1 MDIVLK
7 IDNFEGPL
15 DLLLHLIEKKK
26 LKISEIKISQI
37 IDEYLSVLEKAKEEN
52 FHIKVEFLVVAS
64 ELLEIKASTLLSIN
78 REENKEKELKRRLE
92 DYKLF
97 KEIALNKEI
106 ALKIGE
112 MENEYNISYS
122 RGEGRKIIKKAAK
135 DYDLSKLKA
144 GDQYNAYIKYLKKNK
159 DSEFMELHLEK
170 NYALKD
176 EMDSL
181 YIKLYSQNRT
191 FDSLFQEAENRMHL
205 IYIFLAILE
214 LYKDGLILIEDNVV
228 MKREKDN

>member
-37 IDEYLSVLEKAKEEN
+37 IDEYLSVLEQAKDES

-64 ELLEIKASTLLSIN
+64 ELLEIKASTLLTIN
-78 REENKEKELKRRLE
+78 DEQNKEKELKRRLE

-97 KEIALNKEI
+97 KEIAVKI
-106 ALKIGE
+106 AD

-122 RGEGRKIIKKAAK
+122 RGEGRKIIKKVAK
-135 DYDLSKLKA
+135 EYDLSKLKA
-144 GDQYNAYIKYLKKNK
+144 GDLYSSYVKYLKKNE
-159 DSEFMELHLEK
+159 DDEYMELHLDK
-170 NYALKD
+170 QYTLKD
-176 EMDSL
+176 EMD
-181 YIKLYSQNRT
+181 KLYLKTFSQNRT
-191 FDSLFQEAENRMHL
+191 FDSLFGEAENRMHL
-205 IYIFLAILE
+205 VYIFLAILE
-214 LYKDGLILIEDNVV
+214 LYKDGLILIDGDMV
-228 MKREKDN
+228 MRNKHELQTN

>member
-26 LKISEIKISQI
+26 LKIAEIRISQI
-37 IDEYLSVLEKAKEEN
+37 IDEYLSVLEKAKEQN
-52 FHIKVEFLVVAS
+52 FHIMVEFLVVAS

-78 REENKEKELKRRLE
+78 NEENKEKELKRRLE
-92 DYKLF
+92 DYKVF
-97 KEIALNKEI
+97 KEVA
-106 ALKIGE
+106 AKIGE

-122 RGEGRKIIKKAAK
+122 RGEGRKIIKKVAK
-135 DYDLSKLKA
+135 EYDLSKLKIS
-144 GDQYNAYIKYLKKNK
+144 DLYSAYAKYLKKN
-159 DSEFMELHLEK
+159 DDNEFMELHLDK
-170 NYALKD
+170 QYTLKE

-181 YIKLYSQNRT
+181 YLKIYSQNRT
-191 FDSLFQEAENRMHL
+191 FDSLFSDAENKMHL

-214 LYKDGLILIEDNVV
+214 LYKDGFIVIEDDIV
-228 MKREKDN
+228 KKA